1 MIVASNGF
9 HHLNPKTLLPLDFM
23 FCPKMF
29 PSCRFASTSPFCPQS
44 GFTPSIFKK
53 FYHFLSKVLI
63 LGSVAQSLMSL
74 ATYACLTAV
83 QGVTSLIL
91 GCLDSSVTASIAQ
104 LVERPLLEREVVGL
118 NPAAAPYQRCTK
130 WY

>member
-9 HHLNPKTLLPLDFM
+9 HHLDPKILLPLDFM

-44 GFTPSIFKK
+44 GFTPSIFK
-53 FYHFLSKVLI
+53 SSISLI
-63 LGSVAQSLMSL
+63 LGSVAQSLMCL
-74 ATYACLTAV
+74 ATDACLTAV

-91 GCLDSSVTASIAQ
+91 ACPDSSVTASIAQ
-104 LVERPLLEREVVGL
+104 LVERPLSEREVVGL